1 MYHSR
6 GRRVTWGRFTWIQ
19 NVHDIGIFSVLR
31 YKSLN
36 FTRSSTARNAKFCMR
51 VEFHMAFK
59 KINLEKIKWPPNS
72 KWRLLVVFFPLF
84 LTSKVLFLWNFLFEC
99 KPPIQMSKGHP
110 K

>member
-31 YKSLN
+31 YKRLN
-36 FTRSSTARNAKFCMR
+36 FTRRAPATNAKFCMR
-51 VEFHMAFK
+51 IEFHMAFK
-59 KINLEKIKWPPNS
+59 KINSEKIKWPP

-84 LTSKVLFLWNFLFEC
+84 LTSKVLFLCNFLYES
-99 KPPIQMSKGHP
+99 KPPIQMSKEHP

>member
-36 FTRSSTARNAKFCMR
+36 FIRSTTARNAKFCMR
-51 VEFHMAFK
+51 IEFHMAFK
-59 KINLEKIKWPPNS
+59 KVNLEKYKMAT
-72 KWRLLVVFFPLF
+72 KFKMAAACDVFSTFFNL
-84 LTSKVLFLWNFLFEC
+84 
-99 KPPIQMSKGHP
+99 
-110 K
+110 